1 MDGWFLVLGLFVVVI
16 ILFIIQWNKEI
27 KTKRG
32 KIKIIDIPHQKS
44 GEIKFPDGHVEIFQ
58 ELFEEEMK
66 QKIS

>member
-1 MDGWFLVLGLFVVVI
+1 MDGWFLVLGLFVV
-16 ILFIIQWNKEI
+16 LLIIQWKREI
-27 KTKRG
+27 KISRVKI
-32 KIKIIDIPHQKS
+32 IKINIPPQEP

>member
-32 KIKIIDIPHQKS
+32 KIKIIDIPPQKP
-44 GEIKFPDGHVEIFQ
+44 GEIKFPDGHEEIFQ
-58 ELFEEEMK
+58 ELFEKEMK